1 MDPTNFWS
9 SGFFIFP
16 LIMMIFMMFFM
27 SRMFGRGGFK
37 PPWMQGPGRE
47 EPPPPE
53 SFGRGPSSGGSET
66 PIDIIKTRFAKG
78 EITKEEFEQM
88 KGDLSS

>member
-27 SRMFGRGGFK
+27 SRMFGRGGK
-37 PPWMQGPGRE
+37 PPWMGGDERGEQ
-47 EPPPPE
+47 PPD
-53 SFGRGPSSGGSET
+53 SSGRGPGSGGSET
-66 PIDIIKTRFAKG
+66 PMDILKTRFAKSG
-78 EITKEEFEQM
+78 ITKEQFEQM
-88 KGDLSS
+88 KSDLTG

>member
-16 LIMMIFMMFFM
+16 LIMMIIMMFFM

-37 PPWMQGPGRE
+37 PPWMRGDERGAQPPDSSGRVL
-47 EPPPPE
+47 
-53 SFGRGPSSGGSET
+53 GSGGSES
-66 PIDIIKTRFAKG
+66 PIDILKTRFAKG

-88 KGDLSS
+88 KGDLSG

>member
-16 LIMMIFMMFFM
+16 LIMMIFMMIFM
-27 SRMFGRGGFK
+27 SRMLGRGGK
-37 PPWMQGPGRE
+37 PPWMRGNDRGQQPLESPGRG
-47 EPPPPE
+47 
-53 SFGRGPSSGGSET
+53 SGSGGPEA
-66 PIDIIKTRFAKG
+66 PMDILKTRFAKG

>member
-27 SRMFGRGGFK
+27 SRMFGRGGK
-37 PPWMQGPGRE
+37 PPWMGGNDRGEHPVESSGHGSSSGA
-47 EPPPPE
+47 PE
-53 SFGRGPSSGGSET
+53 S
-66 PIDIIKTRFAKG
+66 PIDILKTRFAKG

-88 KGDLSS
+88 KGDLSG

>member
-16 LIMMIFMMFFM
+16 LIMMIIMMFFM
-27 SRMFGRGGFK
+27 SRMFGRGGK
-37 PPWMQGPGRE
+37 PPWMRGDERGEQ
-47 EPPPPE
+47 PPE
-53 SFGRGPSSGGSET
+53 SSGRGQGGGGSET
-66 PIDIIKTRFAKG
+66 PMDILRTRFAKG

-88 KGDLSS
+88 KGDLSG